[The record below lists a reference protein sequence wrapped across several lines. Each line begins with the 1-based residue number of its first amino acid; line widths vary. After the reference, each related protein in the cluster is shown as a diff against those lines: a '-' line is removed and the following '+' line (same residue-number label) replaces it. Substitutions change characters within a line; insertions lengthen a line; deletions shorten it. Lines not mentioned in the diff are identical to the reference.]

1 MRRLLT
7 AALALTLSVP
17 TTSIVAQQI
26 GTVDV
31 GLLGRFSLVDRS
43 LSPNDEIKN
52 ALSLGGRFGIFM
64 LNNLALELE
73 HTGGGT
79 LGDDRVGFAPIYLRL
94 AYHKPLSDTWSG
106 IIGAGW
112 VRDRTNP
119 FGPGG
124 LFSDDGYTG
133 LLGVQ
138 RALNDRMS
146 LRFDAVVDYLSSP
159 IFEGPG
165 NDLTNVNIHFQAGLN
180 WRWATKPPMKDSDGD
195 GVADENDRCP
205 NTPAGAYV
213 DYFGCEPE
221 KDSDNDGVVDSMDRC
236 PNTPAGVAVNAE
248 GCPLDSDGDGVP
260 NHLDRCPNTPA
271 GVAVNAEG
279 CPLDSDGD
287 GVPDNLDRCPNT
299 PAGVTV
305 NAQGCPLDTD
315 GDGVPDSQDA
325 CPNTPAGMRVDAR
338 GCQLLFEEGRTN
350 VVLEGV
356 NFATGSSNLTEESK
370 VILDRVAEALV
381 AAPAV
386 NIEVQGHTDNT
397 GSLALN
403 NRLSEARAMSVRA
416 YLTEKGVAAQRIT
429 ARGYGPSQPAVPN
442 TTVEGRTQN
451 RRVEL
456 KRTN

>member
-1 MRRLLT
+1 MRRLLAAT
-7 AALALTLSVP
+7 LALALSVP
-17 TTSIVAQQI
+17 TTAAVAQQI

-31 GLLGRFSLVDRS
+31 GIFGRYTLVDKS
-43 LSPNDEIKN
+43 LSPNDELGN

-73 HTGGGT
+73 HAAGGT
-79 LGDDRVGFAPIYLRL
+79 LGDDRVGFAPFYLRL
-94 AYHKPLSDTWSG
+94 AYHKALNDKWSG
-106 IIGAGW
+106 ILGAGW

-133 LLGVQ
+133 LLGAQ
-138 RALNDRMS
+138 RVINDRMS
-146 LRFDAVVDYLSSP
+146 LRFDVIADYLPSP

-165 NDLTNVNIHFQAGLN
+165 NDLTNVNIHLQAGLN
-180 WRWATKPPMKDSDGD
+180 WRWAAKPPMKDADND
-195 GVADENDRCP
+195 NVADENDRCP

-213 DYFGCEPE
+213 NYFGCEPE
-221 KDSDNDGVVDSMDRC
+221 KDADNDGVLDSADRCPNTPAGTPVNAQGCPRDSDNDGVADNMDRC
-236 PNTPAGVAVNAE
+236 PNTPAGTPVNAQ
-248 GCPLDSDGDGVP
+248 GCPLDTDGDGVAD
-260 NHLDRCPNTPA
+260 NLDRCPNTPA
-271 GVAVNAEG
+271 GVAVNAQG
-279 CPLDSDGD
+279 CPMDGDND
-287 GVPDNLDRCPNT
+287 GVPD
-299 PAGVTV
+299 A
-305 NAQGCPLDTD
+305 
-315 GDGVPDSQDA
+315 QDA

-356 NFATGSSNLTEESK
+356 TFATGSSRLTAESE
-370 VILDRVAEALV
+370 VILDRVAESLV
-381 AAPAV
+381 AAPEV

-416 YLTEKGVAAQRIT
+416 YLISKGVAAQRVT

-442 TTVEGRTQN
+442 TTAEGRAQN

>member
-1 MRRLLT
+1 MRRLLAAT
-7 AALALTLSVP
+7 LALALSVP
-17 TTSIVAQQI
+17 TTTVVAQQI
-26 GTVDV
+26 GTVDA
-31 GLLGRFSLVDRS
+31 GFFGRFTLVDKS
-43 LSPNDEIKN
+43 LSPNDEMKN

-73 HTGGGT
+73 HAAGGT
-79 LGDDRVGFAPIYLRL
+79 LGDDRVGFAPFYLRL
-94 AYHKPLSDTWSG
+94 AYHKALNDKWSG

-133 LLGVQ
+133 LLGAQ
-138 RALNDRMS
+138 RAINDRMS
-146 LRFDAVVDYLSSP
+146 LRFDVIADYLPSP

-180 WRWATKPPMKDSDGD
+180 WRWAAKPPMKDADND

-213 DYFGCEPE
+213 NYFGCEPE
-221 KDSDNDGVVDSMDRC
+221 KDADNDGVLDSADRC

-248 GCPLDSDGDGVP
+248 GCPLDSDGDGVAD
-260 NHLDRCPNTPA
+260 HLDRCPNTPA
-271 GVAVNAEG
+271 GVAVNAQG

-299 PAGVTV
+299 PAGVAV
-305 NAQGCPLDTD
+305 NAQGCPLDSD
-315 GDGVPDSQDA
+315 GDGVPDAQDA

-356 NFATGSSNLTEESK
+356 TFATGSANLTEESK
-370 VILDRVAEALV
+370 VILDRVAESLV
-381 AAPAV
+381 AATEV

-397 GSLALN
+397 GSLAVN

-416 YLTEKGVAAQRIT
+416 YLIEKGVAAQRIT

-442 TTVEGRTQN
+442 TTAEGRQQN